1 MAARTFAQINCS
13 LLKSRKMRGLTH
25 AERWAYV
32 CVHLTPLSSFT
43 GVFNYPFVMWRADAN
58 LTEDELESAIARLEA
73 AGLIEWD
80 ANEEL
85 VRIVGFHR
93 QRPPENA
100 SRSMSLAVDF
110 SDMMLCEDSSLGIVL
125 RAAAEFAV
133 AAIERSRNWK
143 PDSGEIPKLRQT
155 IGSFLR
161 AAYQEHDEALL
172 EALAGEVEAASKS
185 ARAEVSSL
193 LQPFAMDL
201 SDTVSAPCRDRVGIR
216 DVDDT
221 RRKPDGYDY
230 EDKNETAYF
239 LIACVSTKPLLL
251 L

>member
-1 MAARTFAQINCS
+1 
-13 LLKSRKMRGLTH
+13 MRGLTH
-25 AERWAYV
+25 AERWAYI

-43 GVFNYPFVMWRADAN
+43 GVFNYPVVMWCADAN
-58 LTEDELESAIARLEA
+58 LNEDDLRGAIVRLEA

-80 ANEEL
+80 ADEEL

-100 SRSMSLAVDF
+100 SRSMSLASDF
-110 SDMMLCEDSSLGIVL
+110 SGMMLCEDSSLGIVL

-143 PDSGEIPKLRQT
+143 PDSGEIPKLREI

-161 AAYQEHDEALL
+161 ATYQEHDEALL
-172 EALAGEVEAASKS
+172 SALAGEVEVASKS
-185 ARAEVSSL
+185 ARAEIGSL
-193 LQPFAMDL
+193 LQPLAMHL
-201 SDTVSAPCRDRVGIR
+201 SETVSAPCRDRVGIR
-216 DVDDT
+216 NVDDT

-230 EDKNETAYF
+230 KDKYETPDF
-239 LIACVSTKPLLL
+239 
-251 L
+251 